1 MTDAHSYRQKLILL
15 LLDVLMFVTAF
26 VAAMWVRFNANL
38 SIFEFGRPPW
48 EPMINSLPIM
58 FGIWL
63 VTLAGCG
70 LYRLERN
77 RLFFE
82 LARLVQALLIVTGI
96 LAFVVFFYRGFSYS
110 RGFAL
115 VFISFLLVSTFFG
128 RVLFRVVRTRLEQLD
143 RSRNRVLLVGMSPVA
158 EHLAST
164 INAQEHLGMFVVG
177 ALDDETPKGH
187 ALSADVEI
195 LGSTEDLAE
204 VAEAHDVRGI
214 VITNPRMDDGQQMAL
229 LDVCLARNLEW
240 MAVPS
245 AYELMLD
252 RVELEAVAGV
262 PILSLRRCNIRGGNR
277 LMKRTFDVVVASL
290 GVLLV
295 SPLMLMVAALIKLTS
310 KGPVFFSQM
319 RIGENAQ
326 PFRFYKFR
334 SMHVDNDDSIHR
346 AYTKKLIEEGAA
358 AGKEHDTGDLVYKI
372 QDDPR
377 LIPIGAFIRK
387 YSIDE
392 LPQLFNVIRGDM
404 SLIGPRPPVPY
415 EVDVYREWHR
425 RRFEGPPGITG
436 LWQVSGRNRLSFDE
450 MVKLDIEYLENWSFM
465 RDLQILWRTMGVV
478 LFDRA
483 Y

>member
-70 LYRLERN
+70 LYRIERN

-82 LARLVQALLIVTGI
+82 FARLVEALFIVSGI

-128 RVLFRVVRTRLEQLD
+128 RIAFRVVRARLEMLD
-143 RSRNRVLLVGMSPVA
+143 RSRNRVLLVGLSPVA
-158 EHLAST
+158 EHLAAT
-164 INAQEHLGMFVVG
+164 INAQEHLGMYVVG
-177 ALDDETPKGH
+177 ALDDDTAVGH
-187 ALSADVEI
+187 AVSDSVEV
-195 LGSTEDLAE
+195 LGRTEDLAE

-214 VITNPRMDDGQQMAL
+214 VITNPKLDDALQMHL

-240 MAVPS
+240 MVVPS

-277 LMKRTFDVVVASL
+277 LAKRAFDVAVASL
-290 GVLLV
+290 GLLLV
-295 SPLMLMVAALIKLTS
+295 SPLMLVVAALIKLTS
-310 KGPVFFSQM
+310 KGPVLFSQM
-319 RIGENAQ
+319 RIGENAH
-326 PFRFYKFR
+326 PFKFYKFR

-346 AYTKKLIEEGAA
+346 EYTKKLIEEGAA
-358 AGKEHDTGDLVYKI
+358 ASTEDGGERIYKI
-372 QDDPR
+372 KDDPR

-450 MVKLDIEYLENWSFM
+450 MVKLDIEYLENWSLT
-465 RDLQILWRTMGVV
+465 RDLKILWRTMGVV